1 MNESWNKFDPGRAEP
16 SPPVLAAA
24 TQPWTN
30 TDTHT
35 LYFLSTLPAFPIY
48 FSCICCYITLDKY
61 RHTHPLFP
69 IYSSCIS
76 YLFVLDFLST
86 FSWICCHITL
96 DKYRH
101 THHIFPI
108 YVLFLHF
115 LIIFL
120 GFSFYFFLYIF
131 AATWPWTNTNIHTYP
146 YILILISTFS
156 IGFSLDFKSTF
167 EVPPVRF
174 PMKCSFF
181 WFCTSFFVLSL

>member
-48 FSCICCYITLDKY
+48 FSCI
-61 RHTHPLFP
+61 F
-69 IYSSCIS
+69 
-76 YLFVLDFLST
+76 FL
-86 FSWICCHITL
+86 
-96 DKYRH
+96 
-101 THHIFPI
+101 
-108 YVLFLHF
+108 LFLV
-115 LIIFL
+115 
-120 GFSFYFFLYIF
+120 F
-131 AATWPWTNTNIHTYP
+131 AATWPWTNTDIHTLP

-181 WFCTSFFVLSL
+181 LLCTSFFVLSL